1 MLMLR
6 IEIVA
11 PMEMFGLVGMHVDW
25 NASSRRN
32 GN

>member
-1 MLMLR
+1 MLMLK

-11 PMEMFGLVGMHVDW
+11 SMEMSGPVGMHVDW